1 MIGLRGHWSC
11 LYLNSNNRIVSLP
24 EGVPGAGMP
33 ALTLLHL
40 SSNRLGSLPESLAEC
55 ATLESLYAN
64 SNALTAI
71 PNALVSSVSGV
82 LGNLKRLNL
91 SNNQIRFLPSG
102 FTERFGKADDTTGMC
117 SKVSGVTTPLWMG
130 RVGSQRCVC

>member
-1 MIGLRGHWSC
+1 
-11 LYLNSNNRIVSLP
+11 
-24 EGVPGAGMP
+24 MP